1 MKKLGFVVLTCFF
14 LSSTE
19 LTEENIKVLIVF
31 ERSREGIKP
40 SAAVLKE

>member
-1 MKKLGFVVLTCFF
+1 MEELGFVILTCVF
-14 LSSTE
+14 LSLAE

-40 SAAVLKE
+40 SAALLKE